1 MIDDILK
8 DIRDAEDKADE
19 IIRDANQKGK
29 DIVAKAESDAG
40 AQKRA
45 TLKECKEDRKTATD
59 KATSNALLKREEIL
73 KKGKAAADDVVEQKK
88 ADVEKASDE
97 LVEELLGKYCPALD

>member
-59 KATSNALLKREEIL
+59 KATANALLKREEIL

-88 ADVEKASDE
+88 ADIEKASDE
-97 LVEELLGKYCPALD
+97 LVKELLGKYCPALD

>member
-40 AQKRA
+40 VQKRA

-97 LVEELLGKYCPALD
+97 LVKELLGKYCPALD

>member
-29 DIVAKAESDAG
+29 DIVAKSESDAG

-97 LVEELLGKYCPALD
+97 LVKELLGKYCPALD

>member
-40 AQKRA
+40 AQKCA
-45 TLKECKEDRKTATD
+45 TLKECKEDRKTAID

-97 LVEELLGKYCPALD
+97 LVKELLGKYCPALD

>member
-59 KATSNALLKREEIL
+59 KATSNAFLKREEIL

-97 LVEELLGKYCPALD
+97 LVKELLGKYCPALD

>member
-19 IIRDANQKGK
+19 IIRDANQNGK

-45 TLKECKEDRKTATD
+45 TLKECKEDRKTAND

-97 LVEELLGKYCPALD
+97 LVKELLGKYCPALD

>member
-45 TLKECKEDRKTATD
+45 MLKECKEDRKTATD

-97 LVEELLGKYCPALD
+97 LVKELLGKYCPALD